1 MQFRDLPKQYEVLKP
16 QIDEA
21 MNSVVAS
28 VSQTMEL
35 VTSAMD
41 KGVAAISSMNAIVGG
56 MNGAVQLLTA
66 SIENAINMK
75 IAQMMSKIV
84 GAINTAHGITHPMFL
99 SIFQMTWT
107 ENG

>member
-1 MQFRDLPKQYEVLKP
+1 
-16 QIDEA
+16 
-21 MNSVVAS
+21 
-28 VSQTMEL
+28 MEL

-84 GAINTAHGITHPMFL
+84 SAINTAHGITHPMFL

-107 ENG
+107 ENGQWTPGWGESCVKWMKPAKDLVEYFDFI